1 MNRLKKGFTI
11 VEMLM
16 VIAVLAVLVGIVT
29 TAATSAVRQSRDR
42 RKDAM
47 RQVLQN
53 GIAVYYQQKG
63 EWPTA
68 TLEGS
73 DAKEEPLVCLSYE
86 QSQDVFRAIVRES
99 VNESAAN
106 PLVDVSGL
114 FVAELSTFKPWY
126 KYAKGAETAK
136 GHRVSGRNF
145 KEATQTTAHS
155 KKLLLNQMAFGYA
168 DKETGYFRP
177 YYVLYNTR
185 TDSVEV
191 ITNAEMLDGVNSEK
205 FKTPGQ

>member
-63 EWPTA
+63 EWPTSK
-68 TLEGS
+68 LEGMNGTE
-73 DAKEEPLVCLSYE
+73 DELVCLSYDD
-86 QSQDVFRAIVRES
+86 SQDVFRAIVKES
-99 VNESAAN
+99 VSESTAN
-106 PLVDVSGL
+106 PFVDVSGL
-114 FVAELSTFKPWY
+114 FVAEKGNFEPWY
-126 KYAKGAETAK
+126 EYKEGAETAK
-136 GHRVSGRNF
+136 GHRGSGRNF

-185 TDSVEV
+185 ADSVEV
-191 ITNAEMLDGVNSEK
+191 ITNSEMLDGVNKK
-205 FKTPGQ
+205 FKKPQ